1 MANFPA
7 NLKPAIT
14 EGYGFSSS
22 DNVISQQVQGGAPL
36 QILDYRTGPVL
47 FNVSLVLDPLRMQVF
62 QDFYYGKIN
71 SGADKFTMI
80 LDSGNGLEEHIVQ
93 INTSTVK
100 FNGDAAPIWK
110 VSYTI
115 TAETT
120 PFQENPYGGDLAD
133 LFDAYGD
140 DLPAILNQLGILALD
155 DLP

>member
-1 MANFPA
+1 
-7 NLKPAIT
+7 
-14 EGYGFSSS
+14 
-22 DNVISQQVQGGAPL
+22 
-36 QILDYRTGPVL
+36 
-47 FNVSLVLDPLRMQVF
+47 
-62 QDFYYGKIN
+62 
-71 SGADKFTMI
+71 
-80 LDSGNGLEEHIVQ
+80 
-93 INTSTVK
+93 
-100 FNGDAAPIWK
+100 